1 MEITLSL
8 ALIHG
13 VGNTIS
19 IVTIKA
25 MIQIKY
31 SRFRRRAEHGSY
43 V

>member
-25 MIQIKY
+25 MMQIKY
-31 SRFRRRAEHGSY
+31 SQFRRRAEDGSY
-43 V
+43 M